1 MMRKETSWTVDVPL
15 TLYPASMNQFLTRF
29 GKYLESKDREIWHQ
43 VNLEDRTLKALL
55 PLKTGD
61 YLFKLW
67 FTDDKEF
74 EVSCQLPVH
83 VPPSYRTK
91 TWDLVKRMNEEMPN
105 GIYECNLGESTIYSR
120 LRFTV
125 IEDDD
130 FPEFVMRYSIYLSER
145 LFLPFMDEIF
155 RKATIHSE
163 IVKKQLRQIAGGV
176 YEDPWNDSSWNG
188 PEPEQDDEK
197 DRRFSMYMAKIGLP
211 KLN

>member
-83 VPPSYRTK
+83 VPPLK
-91 TWDLVKRMNEEMPN
+91 
-105 GIYECNLGESTIYSR
+105 
-120 LRFTV
+120 
-125 IEDDD
+125 
-130 FPEFVMRYSIYLSER
+130 
-145 LFLPFMDEIF
+145 
-155 RKATIHSE
+155 
-163 IVKKQLRQIAGGV
+163 
-176 YEDPWNDSSWNG
+176 
-188 PEPEQDDEK
+188 
-197 DRRFSMYMAKIGLP
+197 
-211 KLN
+211 